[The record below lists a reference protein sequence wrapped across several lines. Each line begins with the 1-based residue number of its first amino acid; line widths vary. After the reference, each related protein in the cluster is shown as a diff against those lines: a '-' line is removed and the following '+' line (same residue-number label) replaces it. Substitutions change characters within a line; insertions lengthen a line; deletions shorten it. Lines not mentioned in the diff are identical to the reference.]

1 MRVHAELKM
10 IDDGDAGFRPW
21 YWLAVSLAGFLF
33 WSAVIAAVRQAAG
46 LS

>member
-10 IDDGDAGFRPW
+10 IDAGEVKVRPW

-46 LS
+46 LA